1 MSYPF
6 LSLHPILTIPYPSH
20 LFYNF
25 LHAGLKLLSDDL
37 ERSDD
42 EADKDRYDILSDV
55 KLACRASIEILNDLL
70 CFDKLES
77 GMLEL
82 NKHDFKILSFLS
94 DSVNMFTSQAKEVGV
109 SMSIILGERHDSYDT
124 RVLDSDMI
132 SMDKFKMD
140 QVMRNL
146 LSNAFKFTSEGGSV
160 IVRASFIRDASSTS
174 NKHDIVLKT
183 SSKLSF
189 SYLLSSLYGVYCYS
203 ADMLRRKEQM
213 ATVDDIEMQAK
224 HGQNGHNNDNNHHEK
239 LDNHSHHGSL
249 KTNDRIDLR
258 TYDTQDEKSNFH
270 LGERGAAHMLRGQ
283 STVRNVQDDSGYK
296 NFFSRLMRSSERSSE
311 GDKSDRKIL
320 SWMAGNGER
329 ANHSK
334 NSYRNSKCDTD
345 TVIHGKLRI
354 TVTDTGAGLTKENI
368 SRLFNEVVQFN
379 PEILQSG
386 GGSGLGLWITNSI
399 VKMHSG
405 TVCAESAGLGKGCSF
420 TVEVDMQRRGAH
432 TAKAPPQPHDVGH
445 LRSYFISLN
454 DHFLLTTTLFYSVLL
469 LFTSFL
475 FFLFLFFSSRPF
487 YSPSFYRFCSSNHP
501 LIYVAHKYCIQKKC
515 NIIS

>member
-1 MSYPF
+1 MKS
-6 LSLHPILTIPYPSH
+6 
-20 LFYNF
+20 
-25 LHAGLKLLSDDL
+25 
-37 ERSDD
+37 
-42 EADKDRYDILSDV
+42 
-55 KLACRASIEILNDLL
+55 ACRTSIEILNDLL

-82 NKHDFKILSFLS
+82 NKQDFKILSFLS
-94 DSVNMFTSQAKEVGV
+94 DSVKMFTSQAKEVGV
-109 SMSIILGERHDSYDT
+109 SMSIILGERHDAYAT
-124 RVLDSDMI
+124 RVLDSDTI

-160 IVRASFIRDASSTS
+160 IVRASFIRDASSTA
-174 NKHDIVLKT
+174 NKHDIALKT

-189 SYLLSSLYGVYCYS
+189 SYLLSIFYGVYCCS
-203 ADMLRRKEQM
+203 ADMLRKKEQT
-213 ATVDDIEMQAK
+213 ATVDDIEMQAN
-224 HGQNGHNNDNNHHEK
+224 HGQNGHDNDNDHHEK
-239 LDNHSHHGSL
+239 LDNHNHHGSL
-249 KTNDRIDLR
+249 RTNDRIDLR
-258 TYDTQDEKSNFH
+258 TNETLDEESNFH
-270 LGERGAAHMLRGQ
+270 LGERGTAHMVRGQ
-283 STVRNVQDDSGYK
+283 STVRNGQCDSGYK
-296 NFFSRLMRSSERSSE
+296 NFFSRLMRSSEQSSE

-432 TAKAPPQPHDVGH
+432 TAKVPPQPHDVRH
-445 LRSYFISLN
+445 VR
-454 DHFLLTTTLFYSVLL
+454 TTTLFYSVLL

-475 FFLFLFFSSRPF
+475 LFSLFLFFSCRPI
-487 YSPSFYRFCSSNHP
+487 YSLIFSLLL
-501 LIYVAHKYCIQKKC
+501 LIYSSTSHTYVAYKTNVMLYLNH
-515 NIIS
+515 N

>member
-1 MSYPF
+1 MKS
-6 LSLHPILTIPYPSH
+6 
-20 LFYNF
+20 
-25 LHAGLKLLSDDL
+25 
-37 ERSDD
+37 
-42 EADKDRYDILSDV
+42 
-55 KLACRASIEILNDLL
+55 ACRTSIEILNDLL
-70 CFDKLES
+70 CFDKVES

-82 NKHDFKILSFLS
+82 NKHDFKVLSFLS
-94 DSVNMFTSQAKEVGV
+94 DSVNMFTSQAKEMGV
-109 SMSIILGERHDSYDT
+109 SMAIILGERHDPYAT
-124 RVLDSDMI
+124 RVLDSDTI

-160 IVRASFIRDASSTS
+160 IVRASFIRDASSTA
-174 NKHDIVLKT
+174 NKHDIALKT

-189 SYLLSSLYGVYCYS
+189 NYLLSILYGVYCYS
-203 ADMLRRKEQM
+203 ADMLRKKQQM
-213 ATVDDIEMQAK
+213 ATVDDIEMQAN
-224 HGQNGHNNDNNHHEK
+224 HSQNGHDNDNYHHEK
-239 LDNHSHHGSL
+239 LDIHNHHGSH

-258 TYDTQDEKSNFH
+258 TNETQDEELNFH
-270 LGERGAAHMLRGQ
+270 LGERGTAHMVRGQ

-296 NFFSRLMRSSERSSE
+296 NFFSRLMRGSEQSGV
-311 GDKSDRKIL
+311 GDKSDRKRL
-320 SWMAGNGER
+320 SWMAGNRER

-334 NSYRNSKCDTD
+334 NSYRDSKCDTD

-420 TVEVDMQRRGAH
+420 TVEVDMQRTGVH
-432 TAKAPPQPHDVGH
+432 TAKAPPQPHDVRH
-445 LRSYFISLN
+445 VRDYFISLY
-454 DHFLLTTTLFYSVLL
+454 DYFLFTTTLFYSVLL
-469 LFTSFL
+469 LLTYFFL
-475 FFLFLFFSSRPF
+475 FVFLFFSCRPF
-487 YSPSFYRFCSSNHP
+487 YSPIFSFLLLIYSSTSRTNVAYKIFCSVIPQS
-501 LIYVAHKYCIQKKC
+501 
-515 NIIS
+515 